1 MGCLQVPAQVQQGD
15 FQAGEARAQLTALDQ
30 VFLDQSKEK
39 VQYLGLANTI
49 GQLVSHIVIHIA
61 FFIILSSWLILQKV
75 TRNRT
80 YCT

>member
-49 GQLVSHIVIHIA
+49 G
-61 FFIILSSWLILQKV
+61 
-75 TRNRT
+75 
-80 YCT
+80 